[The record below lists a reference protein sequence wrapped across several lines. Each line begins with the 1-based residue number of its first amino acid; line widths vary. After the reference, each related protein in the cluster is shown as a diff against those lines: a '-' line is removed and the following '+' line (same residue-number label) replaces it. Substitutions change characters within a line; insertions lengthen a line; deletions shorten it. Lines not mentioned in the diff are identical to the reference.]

1 LKLRRVFFDTNFL
14 LRFYLNDVPKQAEK
28 AKRMIE
34 AAKEG
39 ALLLVTDF
47 IVICE
52 MVWVLDSYY
61 GLPRKKISEKMMH
74 LYQTAGVS
82 IINGEILPEALAVYV
97 EKNIDFTDA
106 VIGVIAAK
114 NHFEYLASFDK
125 KHMNRVADLGLKRIE
140 SLEDLADA

>member
-1 LKLRRVFFDTNFL
+1 MRRVFFDTSFL
-14 LRFYLNDVPKQAEK
+14 LRFYLNDVPKQAAK
-28 AKRMIE
+28 AKRMVA

-52 MVWVLDSYY
+52 IVSVLDSYY

-74 LYQTAGVS
+74 LYQTPGVTV
-82 IINGEILPEALAVYV
+82 INGEILPEALTVYV
-97 EKNIDFTDA
+97 EKNIDFSDA
-106 VIGVIAAK
+106 VIGVTAAR

-125 KHMNRVADLGLKRIE
+125 KHMDRFADLGLRRIE
-140 SLEDLADA
+140 SLEDLADG

>member
-1 LKLRRVFFDTNFL
+1 MV
-14 LRFYLNDVPKQAEK
+14 
-28 AKRMIE
+28 E

-52 MVWVLDSYY
+52 MVWVLGSYY

-74 LYQTAGVS
+74 LYQTPGVTV
-82 IINGEILPEALAVYV
+82 INGEILPEALAVYV

-106 VIGVIAAK
+106 VIGVTAARK
-114 NHFEYLASFDK
+114 HFEYLASFDK
-125 KHMNRVADLGLKRIE
+125 KHMDRFADLGLRRIQ
-140 SLEDLADA
+140 SLGDLADA